1 MADLESGLIV
11 EDDAEQI
18 PLAVNGDDSSLGG
31 SNKGKLPYYGA
42 SMHAD
47 MIQENE
53 ATNNLNHDGGAN
65 GLSNCLLSTNPTLN
79 TILQQDD
86 ADMDADGDPDAD
98 VPPA

>member
-79 TILQQDD
+79 TILQ
-86 ADMDADGDPDAD
+86 
-98 VPPA
+98 